1 MEKPTSPSFPKT
13 ILVIIVLILGSMY
26 YYATYVDSPEPE
38 RTVKEFYQAYFSRD
52 FESVSQNLSVFW
64 SVRLLP
70 QYANLSPVQLLEKR
84 DSIEKDTSQTIA
96 EMESQNQLPENIS
109 IDIMPEYT
117 QEGTNS
123 AIVVYSFQEN
133 GKPSG
138 MELAILIMEKGR
150 FRIFALTPVAPQDLP
165 QIKQESIKEL
175 DDSFK
180 NLLSSS

>member
-1 MEKPTSPSFPKT
+1 
-13 ILVIIVLILGSMY
+13 
-26 YYATYVDSPEPE
+26 
-38 RTVKEFYQAYFSRD
+38 
-52 FESVSQNLSVFW
+52 
-64 SVRLLP
+64 
-70 QYANLSPVQLLEKR
+70 
-84 DSIEKDTSQTIA
+84 
-96 EMESQNQLPENIS
+96 MESQNQLPENIS